1 MIRHPVFLCAL
12 LFANIAAAQDS
23 ALLAKEKFHRF
34 LLVGQSNMAGCGTV
48 EAQDKTPHPRVLM
61 LNKADAWVPAID
73 PLHFDKP
80 AAGLGLGK
88 TFATLPERFH

>member
-1 MIRHPVFLCAL
+1 
-12 LFANIAAAQDS
+12 
-23 ALLAKEKFHRF
+23 
-34 LLVGQSNMAGCGTV
+34 MAGCGTV

-80 AAGLGLGK
+80 AAGVGLGK
-88 TFATLPERFH
+88 TFATL